1 MSRTIKLRKGLDI
14 KLHGEAEKVKV
25 AIQASAF
32 AIKPPDFHGLMPK
45 MTVKVGDKVNVGS
58 VIFFDKYQESIKF
71 VSPVS
76 GEITEIHRGDKR
88 KILEI
93 RIKPDGNNTT
103 ESFGIVN
110 PDSMDEAGIKQVLLA
125 NGFWPFIKMRP
136 IDIVADPNDKPKAIF
151 VSGFDSSPLAPD
163 FDFVLH
169 GESDAFQAG
178 ITALTKLTT
187 GKVHLTTRGNS
198 VSDSIFKGI
207 KGVQSNTIFGK
218 HPAGNV
224 GTQIHHIDPINKGEV
239 VWTIN
244 ALDVALIGRSLLAG
258 KFDSSRTIALTGS
271 ELKKAKY
278 VKTHIGAQIN
288 DLVSDNINGDNY
300 RIISGNVL
308 TGDKVSRD
316 GYLGFY
322 HSQITVI
329 PEGNEASFQLS
340 GGGWLGSGS
349 KKFSINR
356 SYFSWL
362 TPNKK
367 RTLNT
372 NLNGEVRSFVVT
384 GEMEK
389 VFPFDIYPMQLIK
402 STIYNDIDLMEN
414 LGIYEVAPED
424 FALCEFVCT
433 SKINI
438 QDKIRKGLDVI
449 KSECM

>member
-14 KLHGEAEKVKV
+14 KLQGEAEKVKIATEV
-25 AIQASAF
+25 SSI
-32 AIKPPDFHGLMPK
+32 AIKPTDFHGLMPK
-45 MTVKVGDKVNVGS
+45 MTVKVGDKVKAGS
-58 VIFFDKYQESIKF
+58 VIFFDKYQEEIKF

-76 GEITEIHRGDKR
+76 GEITDIVRGEKR
-88 KILEI
+88 KILEV
-93 RIKPDGNNTT
+93 RIKPDASNSS
-103 ESFGIVN
+103 EDFGIIN
-110 PDSMDEAGIKQVLLA
+110 PDSMNEASAKKVLLE

-136 IDIVADPNDKPKAIF
+136 LDVIAKPTDTPKAIF

-169 GESDAFQAG
+169 GEGAAFQAG
-178 ITALTKLTT
+178 ITLLSKLTT
-187 GKVHLTTRGNS
+187 GKVHLTLRGNGTT
-198 VSDSIFKGI
+198 DDALKGV
-207 KGVQSNTIFGK
+207 KGVQTNSIVGK

-224 GTQIHHIDPINKGEV
+224 GTQIHHLDPINKGEV
-239 VWTIN
+239 AWTVN
-244 ALDVALIGRSLLAG
+244 ALDVALIGRSILAG
-258 KFDSSRTIALTGS
+258 KFDSSRIIALTGS
-271 ELKKAKY
+271 EVNNPKY
-278 VKTHIGAQIN
+278 VKTTLGASIASIIE
-288 DLVSDNINGDNY
+288 DKIKGDNV

-316 GYLGFY
+316 GFLGFY
-322 HSQITVI
+322 HSQITAI
-329 PEGNEASFQLS
+329 PEGNEAKFVITK
-340 GGGWLGSGS
+340 GWMGPGTG
-349 KKFSINR
+349 KFSINR

-367 RTLNT
+367 RVLDT
-372 NLNGEVRSFVVT
+372 NLNGEIRSFVVT

-433 SKINI
+433 SKIDI

-449 KSECM
+449 QKECM